1 MEKKTL
7 IDNPFNMNVFIK
19 TALFLLIVFIIKHA
33 IHLDSE
39 FNLYVKIVYQVNKNK
54 WSFIHYLS
62 TYNISLD

>member
-54 WSFIHYLS
+54 
-62 TYNISLD
+62 